1 MIKAMALLHVTE
13 AELVRNIASVLDRVQ
28 SGEEIV
34 IERNATPVA
43 ILRAAK
49 PRRRLLSEIMA
60 ALPENSAATLDP
72 DFAKDVQSFIDNH
85 REPLNPPIWD

>member
-1 MIKAMALLHVTE
+1 MALLHVTE

-34 IERNATPVA
+34 IERN
-43 ILRAAK
+43 AK